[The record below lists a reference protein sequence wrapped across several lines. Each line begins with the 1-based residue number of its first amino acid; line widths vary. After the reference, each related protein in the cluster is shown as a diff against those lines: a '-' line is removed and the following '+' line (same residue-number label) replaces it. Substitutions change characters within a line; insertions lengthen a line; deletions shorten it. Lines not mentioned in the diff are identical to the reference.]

1 MKLFFHLPI
10 VYAYPESGA
19 GAGAAGNG
27 TGTPPA
33 GADGAAAP
41 AQVPAVPASDGTT
54 PAGSEPKKSWT
65 FPEDRTHWVNPETY
79 KKSEALINRTATE
92 LERARA
98 MIGEQQRRI
107 AALAGV
113 APQNPDDVEAQKIAD
128 AFFAIPQFAH
138 LRYITPEF
146 LQSVGA
152 LLQDG
157 SSIAAAR
164 DHVWNSHTD
173 RFLDDLDA
181 AFASEIG
188 VDKLTVGQQ
197 GKLRAAFG
205 ALIPDERTNPEAH
218 AIFARR
224 YEANDRSLIEEFVK
238 EYVSDMLEPARRQAT
253 IPTFRRPVPRS
264 GPTAPVVTQRA
275 KPDYSNMTVSQM
287 LDAAEK
293 EAEAV
298 GR

>member
-10 VYAYPESGA
+10 VYAYPESGT

-33 GADGAAAP
+33 GAEGAAAP
-41 AQVPAVPASDGTT
+41 AQAPVVPATTGTAAPA
-54 PAGSEPKKSWT
+54 EPKSWT
-65 FPEDRTHWVNPETY
+65 FPEDRTHWVNPETF

-98 MIGEQQRRI
+98 MIADQQRRI

-188 VDKLTVGQQ
+188 VDKLSVGQQ
-197 GKLRAAFG
+197 RKLRAAFG
-205 ALIPDERTNPEAH
+205 ALIPDEQTNPEAH
-218 AIFARR
+218 AVFAKR
-224 YEANDRSLIEEFVK
+224 YEANDRALIEEFVK

-264 GPTAPVVTQRA
+264 GPAAPVVTQKA
-275 KPDYSNMTVSQM
+275 KPDYSNMTVAQM